1 MPLVS
6 WADKGNFAKVT
17 TKLVCICLFLSLGSV
32 IFGYDTGM
40 FGGVQAIPGFVARFG
55 ECNAKGVCTL
65 SASRVSLMQS
75 IAFVGKII
83 GTSSAG
89 PIIERFNH
97 RNAMFF
103 MCFCCFVGV
112 VIEATS
118 KHYAQYTVG
127 RIVLYFAVGITE
139 NAVPTYQSEIV
150 PAGARGAVVSSIQ
163 FFIAVGGFISSGVN
177 KRFSTDK
184 TDEGWLVATCL
195 QALFPMLIA
204 IGLPFVPIS
213 PRWLISKGR
222 SEEAVRV
229 LIKVRPKEDGDNGSC
244 EAEVAAIDEALQH
257 QVDKGPW
264 LDLFRGTN
272 ARRTMI
278 ASVVFAFAQFTGQA
292 FTSQYGPRFYTT
304 VGLGSMAFTYSL
316 INSAIGLL
324 TCGIAM
330 IAMDRVGRRPILI
343 FGGIVQ
349 GIFLFLIAGLGLLK
363 NPSTNVSHFFVAC
376 VILFS
381 ALYAATWGATLYLL
395 AAEIGTARL
404 REKTMAFSSS
414 VNVLAAFIVSFT
426 LPYLLNSPYANLQS
440 NIGWIYG
447 SFAFAAGAFAYFC
460 VPETKNRAL
469 EELDAC
475 FEERISARKFS
486 SFVATGA
493 AAQVAVLETVGAGV
507 GKDER
512 IEQVEKA

>member
-1 MPLVS
+1 
-6 WADKGNFAKVT
+6 
-17 TKLVCICLFLSLGSV
+17 
-32 IFGYDTGM
+32 
-40 FGGVQAIPGFVARFG
+40 
-55 ECNAKGVCTL
+55 
-65 SASRVSLMQS
+65 
-75 IAFVGKII
+75 
-83 GTSSAG
+83 
-89 PIIERFNH
+89 
-97 RNAMFF
+97 
-103 MCFCCFVGV
+103 
-112 VIEATS
+112 
-118 KHYAQYTVG
+118 
-127 RIVLYFAVGITE
+127 VGITE

-177 KRFSTDK
+177 KRFSTDN

-229 LIKVRPKEDGDNGSC
+229 LIKVRPKEDGDNGAC

-330 IAMDRVGRRPILI
+330 IAMDRVGRRPI
-343 FGGIVQ
+343 V
-349 GIFLFLIAGLGLLK
+349 
-363 NPSTNVSHFFVAC
+363 STAHELN
-376 VILFS
+376 
-381 ALYAATWGATLYLL
+381 
-395 AAEIGTARL
+395 RL
-404 REKTMAFSSS
+404 QRLTSSS
-414 VNVLAAFIVSFT
+414 YSA
-426 LPYLLNSPYANLQS
+426 
-440 NIGWIYG
+440 G
-447 SFAFAAGAFAYFC
+447 SSKA
-460 VPETKNRAL
+460 
-469 EELDAC
+469 
-475 FEERISARKFS
+475 S
-486 SFVATGA
+486 SSS
-493 AAQVAVLETVGAGV
+493 
-507 GKDER
+507 
-512 IEQVEKA
+512 